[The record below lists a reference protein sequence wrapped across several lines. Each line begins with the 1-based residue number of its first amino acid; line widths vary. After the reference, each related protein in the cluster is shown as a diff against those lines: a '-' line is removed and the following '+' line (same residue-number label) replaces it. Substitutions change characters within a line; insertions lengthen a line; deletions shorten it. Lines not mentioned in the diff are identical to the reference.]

1 MSAELDPGFEFVDRR
16 ASAGDDGRA
25 PASGDGAGRNATD
38 RGGAYHV
45 HSALLGYC
53 SEERVG
59 AFLRDGSV
67 HPDALDSVVQHWQQ
81 AQARVGR
88 LSPLTR
94 GGGIVPIE
102 TDETLAA
109 IGRVM
114 ARPECRSAFP
124 DGTWAPA
131 FVDVAQLV
139 PVRFDLDLQQAESL
153 EIEDLNPDKP
163 GSAVPLCFPESGT
176 SAVEVAVDQVQ
187 KSITVGADDAAFEV
201 MGLRYSRQDETG
213 PLVVS
218 FMLGAPPP
226 LVVVL
231 RYADRLFL
239 TAGAARV
246 YRLMQ
251 AGFTQVPC
259 VLRDAASLAQILS
272 SHARGFR
279 EAALAAPRPPLLPDF
294 ADPVLGV
301 IVKLRATRRLI
312 RIRPDEFSAG
322 L

>member
-1 MSAELDPGFEFVDRR
+1 MGSELDPGFEFVDRR
-16 ASAGDDGRA
+16 ASAGDDGA
-25 PASGDGAGRNATD
+25 CGDAAD
-38 RGGAYHV
+38 RGGAYHA

-67 HPDALDSVVQHWQQ
+67 HPDTLDSVAQHWQH
-81 AQARVGR
+81 AHARVGQ
-88 LSPLTR
+88 LSPLAR
-94 GGGIVPIE
+94 GAGIVPIE
-102 TDETLAA
+102 KGETLSA

-114 ARPECRSAFP
+114 ARPECRSAFA

-131 FVDVAQLV
+131 FVDLAQLV
-139 PVRFDLDLQQAESL
+139 PIRFDLDLQHAESL
-153 EIEDLNPDKP
+153 EIGDANPDKP
-163 GSAVPLCFPESGT
+163 GSAVPLCFPEPGA
-176 SAVEVAVDQVQ
+176 SAVEVAVDQAQ
-187 KSITVGADDAAFEV
+187 KSITVAADDAAYEV

-239 TAGAARV
+239 TAGAAPA

-251 AGFTQVPC
+251 AGFTQIPC
-259 VLRDAASLAQILS
+259 VLRDAPSLAKILS

-279 EAALAAPRPPLLPDF
+279 ENTLAAPRPPLLPDF
-294 ADPVLGV
+294 ADPILGV